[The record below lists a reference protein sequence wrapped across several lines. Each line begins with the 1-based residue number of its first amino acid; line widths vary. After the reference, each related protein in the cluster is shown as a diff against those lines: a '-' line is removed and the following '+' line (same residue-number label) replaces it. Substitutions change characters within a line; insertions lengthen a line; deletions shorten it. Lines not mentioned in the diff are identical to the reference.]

1 MRLDKYLCEL
11 GIGSRSDVK
20 KLISKGRVKIN
31 GNIVKDA
38 GAKLSEESDK
48 VSVDDRELSYV
59 RFEYYMLNKPKGYV
73 SASKADLR
81 NKDEKCVIDLI
92 DTKIRKDL
100 FPAGRLDKD
109 TEGLLLITNDGAL
122 SHRLLSPKHHVD
134 KTYYVELSDKLS
146 EQNAET
152 IMKGVDI
159 GDEKPTMPCTIER
172 LDDNSCNIVIQ
183 EGRYHQVKR
192 MFETQGLTVTYLKRL
207 KMGSLVLDERLKLG
221 EYRRLSEEELEELK
235 NL

>member
-11 GIGSRSDVK
+11 GIGTRSEVK
-20 KLISKGRVKIN
+20 KLVSKGRVMIN
-31 GNIVKDA
+31 GDIVKDA
-38 GAKLSEESDK
+38 GAKLNEESDK
-48 VSVDDRELSYV
+48 VCVDGIELSYV
-59 RFEYYMLNKPKGYV
+59 RFEYYMLNKPQGYV

-92 DTKIRKDL
+92 DTKVRKDL

-134 KTYYVELSDKLS
+134 KTYYVELSGILS
-146 EQNAET
+146 EEAAES

-159 GDEKPTMPCTIER
+159 GDEKLTMPCTIQR
-172 LDDNSCNIVIQ
+172 INDNTCNIVIQ

-207 KMGSLVLDERLKLG
+207 KMGPLELDKELKLG
-221 EYRRLSEEELEELK
+221 EYRRLSSNELNALK
-235 NL
+235 KI

>member
-38 GAKLSEESDK
+38 GLKLNEESDK
-48 VSVDDRELSYV
+48 VCVDDKELKYV
-59 RFEYYMLNKPKGYV
+59 RFEYYMLNKPQGYV

-81 NKDEKCVIDLI
+81 NKEEKCVVELI
-92 DTKIRKDL
+92 DTKVRKDL
-100 FPAGRLDKD
+100 FPVGRLDKD

-134 KTYYVELSDKLS
+134 KTYYVELSGELS
-146 EQNAET
+146 EAAAEI

-159 GDEKPTMPCTIER
+159 GDEKPTMPCVIKIVN
-172 LDDNSCNIVIQ
+172 DNSCNIVIQ

-207 KMGSLVLDERLKLG
+207 KMGSLELDKELKLG
-221 EYRRLSEEELEELK
+221 EYRRLSSNELNALK
-235 NL
+235 KI